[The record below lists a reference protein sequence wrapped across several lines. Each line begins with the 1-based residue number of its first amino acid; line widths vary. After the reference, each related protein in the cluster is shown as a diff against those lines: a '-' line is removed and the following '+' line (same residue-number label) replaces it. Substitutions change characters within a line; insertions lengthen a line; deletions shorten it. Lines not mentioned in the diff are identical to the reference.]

1 MASQE
6 NFQTHFGGEEGT
18 NIRYEILRKGCSAD
32 PTIAIHTDS
41 EDRTAE
47 FNAGESEK
55 QLEYEGPVAEVFMT
69 PMVGDETSLSASA
82 GASDESIFTRNMH
95 SSESSSY
102 LTPSKKSN
110 RSLVAQKTPEG
121 LKPRPNFQSLQSR
134 IQTTMSSDEFS
145 VRSANQSCASSISRW
160 SKIPFRQSQN
170 VFRGEILPMNH
181 GRIRNNTHSL
191 QNFHNGWDSH
201 PTSRL
206 TSAPESN
213 SVSNERSLRLLST
226 PKTPLLKSA
235 SAAKTAVGATV
246 AESIKPCDTG
256 SQYSGGSRNSHSFR
270 SQLSSSYSHSFRSQ
284 RSNYWNGSS
293 SENESSQKWVGA
305 VVNFDVDV
313 DYEPLTAVGRVVKG
327 MSNKTTYS

>member
-1 MASQE
+1 
-6 NFQTHFGGEEGT
+6 
-18 NIRYEILRKGCSAD
+18 
-32 PTIAIHTDS
+32 
-41 EDRTAE
+41 
-47 FNAGESEK
+47 
-55 QLEYEGPVAEVFMT
+55 
-69 PMVGDETSLSASA
+69 
-82 GASDESIFTRNMH
+82 
-95 SSESSSY
+95 
-102 LTPSKKSN
+102 
-110 RSLVAQKTPEG
+110 
-121 LKPRPNFQSLQSR
+121 
-134 IQTTMSSDEFS
+134 
-145 VRSANQSCASSISRW
+145 
-160 SKIPFRQSQN
+160 
-170 VFRGEILPMNH
+170 
-181 GRIRNNTHSL
+181 
-191 QNFHNGWDSH
+191 
-201 PTSRL
+201 
-206 TSAPESN
+206 
-213 SVSNERSLRLLST
+213 LLST